1 MELIQTNVWLS
12 EPNHE
17 RPTLQDVLWNQL
29 TQPVLGLLK
38 SQLGVEFKAFA
49 AECERLGLLQ
59 NNFIQLVTKAPR
71 AMREPNTICSFC
83 ASAVVSAA
91 NHFGG
96 AGDLGRAERLAS
108 WALQIEP
115 QHVPAMN
122 SLLAVA
128 MYRNDQS
135 AQRRLRAAI
144 DSTIAELR
152 ALPEQQ
158 LTAFQLGV
166 IRGVVS

>member
-1 MELIQTNVWLS
+1 
-12 EPNHE
+12 
-17 RPTLQDVLWNQL
+17 LQEVLWNQL
-29 TQPVLGLLK
+29 TQPVLMLLK
-38 SQLGVEFKAFA
+38 SKLGKEFSTFACECEQLGI
-49 AECERLGLLQ
+49 LQ
-59 NNFIQLVTKAPR
+59 NNFVQLVIKAPP
-71 AMREPNTICSFC
+71 AMRDPGLICSFC

-96 AGDLGRAERLAS
+96 AGDLVRAERLAS

-115 QHVPAMN
+115 QHVPAMS

-128 MYRNDQS
+128 TYRKDLA
-135 AQRRLRAAI
+135 AQHRLRASI

-158 LTAFQLGV
+158 LSAFQIGV
-166 IRGVVS
+166 IRGVVR